1 MITTYYAEHEIHN
14 HERELTENAERRR
27 VAAQGALTAFKGDR
41 LAFAAA
47 LARAARS
54 ANRPKV
60 ARPAGC

>member
-14 HERELTENAERRR
+14 HERELTANAERRR
-27 VAAQGALTAFKGDR
+27 VAVEDALTAFEGDR

-47 LARAARS
+47 LARRARS
-54 ANRPKV
+54 ANRPTV